1 MTKDKTIF
9 DFVIKS
15 FLITM
20 VTRLFNNL
28 IYSRLTSWSDLIRNL
43 ITLSKGKSYKEGFL
57 ESIIKATLADIA
69 TSQQFNLEF
78 SRPNC
83 FENEYSQTENV

>member
-1 MTKDKTIF
+1 MDKAIF

-20 VTRLFNNL
+20 VNRLFNNL
-28 IYSRLTSWSDLIRNL
+28 IYSKRTSWDDLIRNL
-43 ITLSKGKSYKEGFL
+43 ITLSKGKSYKIIQPAGWVNPL

-69 TSQQFNLEF
+69 TSQQF
-78 SRPNC
+78 
-83 FENEYSQTENV
+83 